1 MNNFDY
7 FKERLLLRNM
17 SDRTINS
24 YVKTIELVSKR
35 TCIDI
40 DLINENVLKEYI
52 IDCKKKKRKLSSSS
66 QMAVINSFKAYFR
79 EVHQVEFNHKI
90 LPRPKVEQK
99 QPDILSLEEME
110 LIIKSID
117 NIKHKAIVI
126 LMYSC
131 GLRVSEL
138 ISLKITDIDSK
149 NNKINIRNSKGKVDR
164 IVMLDELVLKT
175 LRDYWK
181 LYKTSKYLFEGQKG
195 DKYSITSVQNIV
207 KKTVKKLGINK
218 KISSHSL
225 RHSCLTQLIKN
236 GVDLRT
242 VQKIAG
248 HRNINTTAGY
258 IKIIDSDILS
268 TKSPIQL
275 LNI

>member
-1 MNNFDY
+1 MDNFDL

-17 SDRTINS
+17 SDRTIDS

-35 TCIDI
+35 TGIEI
-40 DLINENVLKEYI
+40 DLIDEGVLKDYI

-79 EVHQVEFNHKI
+79 EVHEAEFNHKI

-99 QPDILSLEEME
+99 QPDILSLEEIE
-110 LIIKSID
+110 SVIKSIE
-117 NIKHKAIVI
+117 NIKHKSIVI

-138 ISLKITDIDSK
+138 ISLKIIDIDSK
-149 NNKINIRNSKGKVDR
+149 NHKINIRNSKGKIDR
-164 IVMLDELVLKT
+164 IVMLDEFVLKT
-175 LRDYWK
+175 LREYWS
-181 LYKTSKYLFEGQKG
+181 LYKTNKYLFEGQKG
-195 DKYSITSVQNIV
+195 DKYSVTSVQNIV

-218 KISSHSL
+218 RISSHSL

-248 HRNINTTAGY
+248 HKNINTTAGY
-258 IKIIDSDILS
+258 IKIIDSDILN

-275 LNI
+275 LDL